1 MLNRCKNTGLE
12 RKELYL
18 NPIQSMELRQ
28 QIDLIIDQQIKE
40 WEKNTPGTDQ
50 HKRKKDFNMKFYQRA
65 LAETAIRIRLL
76 RVVES
81 KAIGDMAKISPDAAQ
96 KWAEYEADE
105 MLHDEMFLQDLI
117 ASGVSKNEFLQIEP
131 SLSTKLL
138 VGFFSYILD
147 HEGPLG
153 VVAYSYL
160 VEYVN
165 VKLESKKLES
175 LKDILGQE
183 MIQGQLTH
191 ANTDIGHDH
200 PGMVWNCLRYL
211 IFNEQ
216 DIENLK
222 KYLKEFQ
229 KILVLFFEEMN
240 EEFNVSLLKNEQ
252 IA

>member
-1 MLNRCKNTGLE
+1 VE
-12 RKELYL
+12 
-18 NPIQSMELRQ
+18 
-28 QIDLIIDQQIKE
+28 
-40 WEKNTPGTDQ
+40 
-50 HKRKKDFNMKFYQRA
+50 FYQRS

-81 KAIGDMAKISPDAAQ
+81 KAISEIAKISPESAQ

-105 MLHDEMFLQDLI
+105 MLHDEMFIQDLI
-117 ASGVSKNEFLQIEP
+117 ASGYTREEFMRIEP
-131 SLSTKLL
+131 TMSTKLL
-138 VGFFSYILD
+138 VGFFSYLLD

-165 VKLESKKLES
+165 VKLESEKLIE
-175 LKDILGQE
+175 LEKILGKE
-183 MIQGQLTH
+183 KIIGQLTH

-200 PGMVWNCLRYL
+200 PGMVWECLRYL
-211 IFNEQ
+211 INNDN

-229 KILVLFFEEMN
+229 QILLMFFVETSK
-240 EEFNVSLLKNEQ
+240 EFNISSVKKEV
-252 IA
+252 A